1 MLHYWWRTYFLADI
15 TQAFK
20 SLNVFQV
27 EGPVLVVGNVMN
39 INERFL
45 WWIKKDKTETST
57 MNLNK
62 CSSAL
67 ISLKQKIHKAF

>member
-1 MLHYWWRTYFLADI
+1 MYFLADI

-27 EGPVLVVGNVMN
+27 EGPVLMVGNVIN
-39 INERFL
+39 INKRFL
-45 WWIKKDKTETST
+45 WRVKKDKTETST

-62 CSSAL
+62 
-67 ISLKQKIHKAF
+67 